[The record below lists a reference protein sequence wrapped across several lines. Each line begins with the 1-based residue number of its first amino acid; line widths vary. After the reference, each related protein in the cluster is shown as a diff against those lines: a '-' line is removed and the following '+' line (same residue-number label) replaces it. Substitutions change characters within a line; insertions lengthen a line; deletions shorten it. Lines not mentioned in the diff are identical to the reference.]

1 MIYKLPE
8 SYFCKLTGLVLR
20 TLQRIALF
28 TVWGELTGLVLRT
41 PQRIALF
48 IVWGDDNGD
57 DISGHP
63 SSIILKTT
71 DQLFFIAKINFGELS
86 PIEIF

>member
-1 MIYKLPE
+1 MKRRINNNKNITTVDVMIYKLPE

-48 IVWGDDNGD
+48 IVWVMTMGVIFQG
-57 DISGHP
+57 
-63 SSIILKTT
+63 ILAA
-71 DQLFFIAKINFGELS
+71 LF
-86 PIEIF
+86 